1 VLLDIRSVNT
11 GCPAFAGH
19 DSADE
24 ILQNVPMSWLV
35 FALCGPVLW
44 AISVHLDKYLVER
57 YFKDA
62 DVIVLLIFTALMGVV
77 LMPII
82 AFFQPDLFAGGL
94 LSVVLMTLSGV
105 FYMTG
110 ITFYLRA
117 LQGHEA
123 SMVAPFFQSSPLF
136 GYVLAYL
143 VLGETLTGR
152 QLLGGALIIV
162 GVLSVSIS
170 GGAKRSGHARF
181 RWQLAAL
188 MLCAGFVLALST
200 LIFKAF
206 ALKDEFWVTA
216 FWMFAGEA
224 LFGAAFLCIGRYRR
238 QFIHLCKTNGGAL
251 LAINASNELI
261 NLGGGLAN
269 RYALLF
275 APLALVQALGSTT
288 TLFVFVIGV
297 LLTLFFPKVAR
308 EDLSARQF
316 LSKGAAALLVAAGV
330 ALVSR

>member
-1 VLLDIRSVNT
+1 
-11 GCPAFAGH
+11 
-19 DSADE
+19 
-24 ILQNVPMSWLV
+24 MSWLV
-35 FALCGPVLW
+35 FALCGPILW

-62 DVIVLLIFTALMGVV
+62 DVIVLLIFTALMGLLLMPVIAWFEPGVFHRDWTSIV
-77 LMPII
+77 LM
-82 AFFQPDLFAGGL
+82 A
-94 LSVVLMTLSGV
+94 LSGL

-143 VLGETLTGR
+143 VLGETLSLH
-152 QLLGGALIIV
+152 QLLGGALIIG
-162 GVLSVSIS
+162 GVLSVSI
-170 GGAKRSGHARF
+170 GPGVKRGRF

-188 MLCAGFVLALST
+188 MLCAGFVLSLST

-206 ALKDEFWVTA
+206 TIKDEFWATT

-224 LFGAAFLCIGRYRR
+224 LFGVGFLCIGRYRR
-238 QFIHLCKTNGGAL
+238 QFVDLCKSNGTAL
-251 LAINASNELI
+251 IALNASNELI

-269 RYALLF
+269 RYALIF
-275 APLALVQALGSTT
+275 APLAVVQAIGSTT
-288 TLFVFVIGV
+288 TLFVFAIGV
-297 LLTLFFPKVAR
+297 LLTLTFPKVSR
-308 EDLSARQF
+308 ENLSAREFAQ
-316 LSKGAAALLVAAGV
+316 KGIAAVLVAVGV

>member
-1 VLLDIRSVNT
+1 
-11 GCPAFAGH
+11 
-19 DSADE
+19 
-24 ILQNVPMSWLV
+24 MSWLA
-35 FALCGPVLW
+35 FALCGPILW

-57 YFKDA
+57 YFKNA
-62 DVIVLLIFTALMGVV
+62 DVIVLLIFTALMGLV

-82 AFFQPDLFAGGL
+82 AIFEPSVFRGGAAAI
-94 LSVVLMTLSGV
+94 VLMTLSGV
-105 FYMTG
+105 LYMTG

-123 SMVAPFFQSSPLF
+123 SMVAPFFQSSPMF
-136 GYVLAYL
+136 GYILAYL

-162 GVLSVSIS
+162 GVLSVSID
-170 GGAKRSGHARF
+170 GGKMRGGF

-188 MLCAGFVLALST
+188 MLCAGFVLSLAT

-216 FWMFAGEA
+216 FWMFTGEA
-224 LFGAAFLCIGRYRR
+224 LFGIAFLCIPTYRR
-238 QFIHLCKTNGGAL
+238 QFVDLLRSNGGAL
-251 LAINASNELI
+251 LGINASNELI

-275 APLALVQALGSTT
+275 APLSIVQAIGSTT
-288 TLFVFVIGV
+288 TLFVFLIGV
-297 LLTLFFPKVAR
+297 LLTLTFPKLSR
-308 EDLSARQF
+308 ENLSAREF
-316 LSKGAAALLVAAGV
+316 VAKGAAAVLVAVGV
-330 ALVSR
+330 TLVNQ

>member
-1 VLLDIRSVNT
+1 
-11 GCPAFAGH
+11 
-19 DSADE
+19 
-24 ILQNVPMSWLV
+24 MSWLV
-35 FALCGPVLW
+35 FALCGPILW

-62 DVIVLLIFTALMGVV
+62 NVIVLLIFTALMGLV

-82 AFFQPDLFAGGL
+82 AWFEPGVFQRDWT
-94 LSVVLMTLSGV
+94 SIVLMMLSGL

-136 GYVLAYL
+136 GYILAYL
-143 VLGETLTGR
+143 VLGETLSPH
-152 QLLGGALIIV
+152 QLLGGALIV
-162 GVLSVSIS
+162 GGVLSVSIGS
-170 GGAKRSGHARF
+170 GTKRGRF

-188 MLCAGFVLALST
+188 MLCAGFVLSLST

-206 ALKDEFWVTA
+206 ALKDEFWETA

-224 LFGAAFLCIGRYRR
+224 LFGAGFLCIGSYRR
-238 QFIHLCKTNGGAL
+238 QFIDLCKSNGTAL
-251 LAINASNELI
+251 IAINASNELI

-269 RYALLF
+269 RYALIF
-275 APLALVQALGSTT
+275 APLALVQAVGSTT
-288 TLFVFVIGV
+288 TLFVFIIGV
-297 LLTLFFPKVAR
+297 LLTLIAPGISR
-308 EDLSARQF
+308 ENLSAREFAQ
-316 LSKGAAALLVAAGV
+316 KGIAAVLVAIGV